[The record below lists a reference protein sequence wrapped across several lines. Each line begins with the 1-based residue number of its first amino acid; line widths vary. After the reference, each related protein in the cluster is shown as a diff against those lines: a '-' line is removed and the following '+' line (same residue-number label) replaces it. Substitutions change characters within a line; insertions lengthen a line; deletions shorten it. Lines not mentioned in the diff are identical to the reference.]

1 MARKVKSAELDSREA
16 RIKLK
21 PRGKPYYRAIESKL
35 HLGYRKL
42 KGRAGTWSVRHYAG
56 NQKYEVKSIGAAD
69 DLSDADGVAILGYW
83 QAVEK
88 ARELMVKRAHHA
100 AGKTGPLTV
109 ADVMEGYLDYLDTN
123 KKSGADARCRYDAL
137 IKPVLGHIEVSLLTA
152 DMIGDW
158 HVALAKQ
165 PARVRTAKDKPQQH
179 RELGKDAEAVRRRR
193 ATANRTLTILRAALN
208 RAWRTKR
215 KLVPSDAE
223 WRAVKPF
230 ENANAARI
238 QHLSVDEAKRLINA
252 SEPEFR
258 RLVQAALQTGCRYG
272 ELCRL
277 TVADFDLKAGRLAV
291 MVSKTGKPRHVVLTE
306 EAVAFFRDICAGRT
320 GDELMLTRGGLPW
333 GKSHQA
339 PPMAAACKIA
349 KIKPA
354 ITFHALRHT
363 YASLAVENGMP
374 LLVLA
379 GNLGHANTTMVETH
393 YGHMTDTHITKAI
406 RASAPRFGYRP
417 DKKIVPL
424 AGRA

>member
-1 MARKVKSAELDSREA
+1 MARKVKDKALDSREA
-16 RIKLK
+16 RSKL
-21 PRGKPYYRAIESKL
+21 PARGKPYWRGIEAGL
-35 HLGYRKL
+35 HLGYRRL
-42 KGRAGTWSVRHYAG
+42 RGRAGTWWARHYIG
-56 NQKYEVKSIGAAD
+56 NKTYTVESIGAAD
-69 DLSDADGVAILGYW
+69 DLSDADGVAILSYW
-83 QAVEK
+83 QAQTK
-88 ARELMVKRAHHA
+88 AREMMVHRAHAA
-100 AGKTGPLTV
+100 AGKTGPITI
-109 ADVMEGYLDYLDTN
+109 ADVMRNYLDFLDTN
-123 KKSGADARCRYDAL
+123 KKSGADARCRYEAL
-137 IKPVLGHIEVSLLTA
+137 IRPVLGDIEVNNLTA
-152 DMIGDW
+152 DMISDW

-165 PARVRTAKDKPQQH
+165 PARVRTGAGEPQQH
-179 RELGKDAEAVRRRR
+179 RALGKDAETIRRRR

-230 ENANAARI
+230 ENANAARV
-238 QHLSVDEAKRLINA
+238 QHLSIDEVLRLVNA

-277 TVADFDLKAGRLAV
+277 TVADFDPKAGRLAV

-349 KIKPA
+349 KIKSA

-393 YGHMTDTHITKAI
+393 YGHMTDSHITKAI
-406 RASAPRFGYRP
+406 RASAPRFGYQSDP
-417 DKKIVPL
+417 KL
-424 AGRA
+424 ATLRR